1 MIKQFIKTIKEHG
14 KSISDLQLSQLERYF
29 ELLVKTNE
37 VMNLTAITE
46 RNEVYWKHFYDSMTP
61 LFHFDL
67 NDKNI
72 ADIGSGAGFPGIVI
86 AIMSPTTTVTI
97 VDSLNKRIEFLHT
110 LIKELNLSNVKAFH
124 GRAEE
129 FATSEQHREQY
140 DVVFAR
146 AVARL
151 SILLEL
157 CAGFVKVGGK
167 FIAMK
172 ATKSEIEVAESLNAQ
187 NKLAVQLKE
196 SITLSLPGG
205 EHRTLLAFDKVATMS
220 KEYPRQFGKI
230 KNKPL

>member
-1 MIKQFIKTIKEHG
+1 MIKQFIETIKEHG